1 MKTLLYKFSIH
12 WSFTQGKTFIKFSHF
27 HVSFCKGQC
36 VYSCLA
42 YNWIWH
48 CTVNVC
54 AKVQI
59 SNNFAYTHTCSLKI
73 ANLQSSQI
81 LLYCIQ
87 NLETVIDLSPEN
99 LGNGLYSKVSANIHF
114 RHQMVNSNFAL
125 TYLSKKPRFLRHYA
139 RSVSSAFG
147 IPKKKEAI
155 TPCTKT
161 SAAYLDG
168 IFQGGIKKEASTQ
181 RKLYWSYF

>member
-1 MKTLLYKFSIH
+1 M
-12 WSFTQGKTFIKFSHF
+12 
-27 HVSFCKGQC
+27 
-36 VYSCLA
+36 
-42 YNWIWH
+42 
-48 CTVNVC
+48 
-54 AKVQI
+54 
-59 SNNFAYTHTCSLKI
+59 HTCSLKI

-125 TYLSKKPRFLRHYA
+125 TFLSKKPRFLRHYA

-161 SAAYLDG
+161 SGAYLDG
-168 IFQGGIKKEASTQ
+168 KFQGGIKKVSTQ
-181 RKLYWSYF
+181 KKTRLKLFLVSYERSSHHMISQNFNAKFRHFNALTF